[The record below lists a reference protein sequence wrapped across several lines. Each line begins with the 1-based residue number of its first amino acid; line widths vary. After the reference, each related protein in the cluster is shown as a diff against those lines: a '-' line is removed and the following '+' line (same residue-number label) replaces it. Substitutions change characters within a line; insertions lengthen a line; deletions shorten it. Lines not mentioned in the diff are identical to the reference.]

1 MHRSDL
7 IAFAGNPLEDVTAL
21 KQVSFVVK
29 DGAVFRDRR
38 G

>member
-1 MHRSDL
+1 MHRADV
-7 IAFAGNPLEDVTAL
+7 IAVDGNPLEDVTVL
-21 KQVSFVVK
+21 KQVSFVMK